1 MFNPTAALAEFY
13 HLGNATISVHLNMD
27 NESLIFEGWDFGN
40 ICYDKWDNGRF
51 EIWIKDLEYTRRFDT
66 LNEAVEAMDWIAEVR
81 AMDNDTLI
89 GIYTDWG
96 AMGSNADCSDW
107 EFQIVEEEVWR
118 RDA

>member
-1 MFNPTAALAEFY
+1 MFLSTRALVDFY
-13 HLGNATISVHLNMD
+13 ELRRTDITVRLNAD
-27 NESLIFEGWDFGN
+27 GESLLFEGWPFGN

-51 EIWIKDLEYTRRFDT
+51 EIWIKDLEYTRRYDT
-66 LNEAVEAMDWIAEVR
+66 LSEAVVAMDWIAEVR
-81 AMDNDTLI
+81 SMDNDTLI

-96 AMGSNADCSDW
+96 AMGTNADCSDW